1 MVVAGWRAG
10 NAAYRMLSILET
22 LEMTALVSF
31 KIPKIQYS
39 ILKLREGVQEKKRKI
54 YDDFFH
60 FGGRGLGGLNAFF
73 KYCFFKPFRIIS

>member
-31 KIPKIQYS
+31 KIPKIQFS
-39 ILKLREGVQEKKRKI
+39 ILKLRKGVQKKKRKI
-54 YDDFFH
+54 HDDFC
-60 FGGRGLGGLNAFF
+60 LLIF
-73 KYCFFKPFRIIS
+73 KIVF